1 MLNPFA
7 LRQSRESIEAF
18 KLLSTKGKQI
28 NKRQTEGREGG
39 RERGQGAG
47 KQMCLQMSQVCRA
60 GGSSQGCRRTHRLSN
75 DPWQPEGNVSQAQM
89 INTLEAR
96 ITGEVRGGAA

>member
-7 LRQSRESIEAF
+7 LRQSGESIEAF

-28 NKRQTEGREGG
+28 NKRQAEGREGG
-39 RERGQGAG
+39 RKRGQGDG
-47 KQMCLQMSQVCRA
+47 KQMCLQMSQVR
-60 GGSSQGCRRTHRLSN
+60 SQCCRRTHRLSN

-96 ITGEVRGGAA
+96 ITGELRGGAA

>member
-7 LRQSRESIEAF
+7 LRQSGESIEAF

-39 RERGQGAG
+39 NGDREMAN
-47 KQMCLQMSQVCRA
+47 KCVYK
-60 GGSSQGCRRTHRLSN
+60 CRRFAARAVGVHIASQMTH
-75 DPWQPEGNVSQAQM
+75 GNQRE
-89 INTLEAR
+89 T
-96 ITGEVRGGAA
+96 